1 MLSEAAVT
9 RFSFY
14 ASWGILL
21 VLFVCAYVQGPDFAS
36 TKESATVFGCAIGV
50 TAFFSWLEGNW
61 RAVAAGG
68 EGGTADAADL
78 LACVA
83 LRRLIIQRLNFES
96 FSKKEVHQ

>member
-36 TKESATVFGCAIGV
+36 TKESSTVFGCAIGV
-50 TAFFSWLEGNW
+50 AAFFSWL
-61 RAVAAGG
+61 AVVNDEMVANATARHDQAIFFHRLKGSLASGTVPMAG
-68 EGGTADAADL
+68 DAMKTG
-78 LACVA
+78 
-83 LRRLIIQRLNFES
+83 R
-96 FSKKEVHQ
+96 